1 MSESSSKTIETP
13 EKSAVLRPWGVS
25 FSFAA
30 NTIMGVYYLAYPL
43 FRDVGLYP
51 LYTLGVLSLVAA
63 YGLFRMSRWGVWLG
77 AALFPAQIVA
87 PVFAFLATIEGP
99 GIGSDYVV
107 IVFAASLLVLMF
119 LSTLTFLFILDKR
132 KSSK

>member
-1 MSESSSKTIETP
+1 MSESSSKTVENADT
-13 EKSAVLRPWGVS
+13 SAVMRPWGIS

-30 NTIMGVYYLAYPL
+30 NTIMGAYYLAYPL

-63 YGLFRMSRWGVWLG
+63 YSLFRMSRWGVWLG

-87 PVFAFLATIEGP
+87 PVFAFLATIESP
-99 GIGSDYVV
+99 GIGSDYEV
-107 IVFAASLLVLMF
+107 IVFAASFLVLMF
-119 LSTLTFLFILDKR
+119 LSTLSFLFILDKR